1 MRGFAK
7 LLLVLL
13 PFFAEA
19 QTVISFSY
27 DSSGNRIKRE
37 IVLESRSI
45 GDEHIKEFTETISAK
60 QIKIYP
66 NPTRG
71 LLKVEIAG
79 WEDSDKCRFLL
90 HSVSGKLVSEGVF
103 NDAVTEIEMTDCING
118 VYLLSVEINGEN
130 TVWKIIKK

>member
-1 MRGFAK
+1 MRGLAK

-13 PFFAEA
+13 PFFVEA
-19 QTVISFSY
+19 QTVISYAY

-45 GDEHIKEFTETISAK
+45 GDKQKEEFTEPLSGK
-60 QIKIYP
+60 QLKIYP
-66 NPTRG
+66 NPTKG

-79 WEDSDKCRFLL
+79 WEDLDKCRFLL
-90 HSVSGKLVSEGVF
+90 HSVSGKLVSEGAF
-103 NDAVTEIEMTDCING
+103 NDAVTEIDMTDCING

>member
-79 WEDSDKCRFLL
+79 CAFSMVSIIASDIVQQSFLFSL
-90 HSVSGKLVSEGVF
+90 FPYFLESVVAFSGS
-103 NDAVTEIEMTDCING
+103 T
-118 VYLLSVEINGEN
+118 
-130 TVWKIIKK
+130 